1 LALNAGERV
10 GLALNLPKDAPQP
23 RYTYSTIGLYRRAF
37 FEPPLSSIP
46 PGNPLGV
53 KAPLAPLLRAAMD
66 NQAVSAEI
74 YTGAWTDVGTP
85 ERLAQL
91 NHPSE

>member
-1 LALNAGERV
+1 
-10 GLALNLPKDAPQP
+10 
-23 RYTYSTIGLYRRAF
+23 
-37 FEPPLSSIP
+37 
-46 PGNPLGV
+46 
-53 KAPLAPLLRAAMD
+53 MD

-91 NHPSE
+91 NHTPE